1 MRWLPSG
8 IRCRRLSPVLT
19 VNSTL
24 APIRLLVHCESC
36 RRAVDLECEGLS
48 GVAGYET
55 FNEYFC
61 PHCRKLNRPRTPGH
75 IISIR
80 AARPE

>member
-1 MRWLPSG
+1 
-8 IRCRRLSPVLT
+8 LT
-19 VNSTL
+19 NRVTAL
-24 APIRLLVHCESC
+24 PIRMLVHCDSC
-36 RRAVDLECEGLS
+36 RGAVELDCEGIS

-55 FNEYFC
+55 FNEYSC

-75 IISIR
+75 ILSIR

>member
-1 MRWLPSG
+1 LTSYA
-8 IRCRRLSPVLT
+8 IPV
-19 VNSTL
+19 
-24 APIRLLVHCESC
+24 PIRVVVQCESC
-36 RRAVDLECEGLS
+36 RRAVELECEGIS

-55 FNEYFC
+55 FNEYLC